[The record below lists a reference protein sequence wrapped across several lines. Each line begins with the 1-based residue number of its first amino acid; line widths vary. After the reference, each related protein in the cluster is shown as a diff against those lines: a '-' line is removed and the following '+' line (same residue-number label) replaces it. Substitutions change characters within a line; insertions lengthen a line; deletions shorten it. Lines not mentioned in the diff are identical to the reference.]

1 MGAIALKVAVQMA
14 TKMGAEPWSVPIPAT
29 GVMVVGYDSYHDTA
43 DKSKSIGC
51 IISTINQRLTRYNR
65 QERDQNKG
73 QVFFNILSFVL
84 QSDVRPQ
91 TRGGGEQLLR
101 DRDDQGPEGLL

>member
-1 MGAIALKVAVQMA
+1 MDLITLQTGIFQHVWIFTLAFPILLDMGAIALKVAVQMA

-65 QERDQNKG
+65 QERDQN
-73 QVFFNILSFVL
+73 
-84 QSDVRPQ
+84 
-91 TRGGGEQLLR
+91 
-101 DRDDQGPEGLL
+101 